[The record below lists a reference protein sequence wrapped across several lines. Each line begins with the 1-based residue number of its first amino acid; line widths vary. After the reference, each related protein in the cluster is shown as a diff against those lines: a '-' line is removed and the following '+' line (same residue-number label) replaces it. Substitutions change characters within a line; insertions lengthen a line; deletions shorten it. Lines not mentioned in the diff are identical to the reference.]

1 MVFVQ
6 VVLGQSSNR
15 FSRKLLIVLGPL
27 LLVAVSAAR
36 SCLEILG
43 FPAGKYRHRDWS
55 GLASQFMQLLP
66 LRQ

>member
-6 VVLGQSSNR
+6 VVLGQSSKR
-15 FSRKLLIVLGPL
+15 FSRKPLIVLGPL

-43 FPAGKYRHRDWS
+43 FPAGKYRQRDRT
-55 GLASQFMQLLP
+55 GLACLSLQLLP

>member
-15 FSRKLLIVLGPL
+15 YSRKLLIVLGPL

-43 FPAGKYRHRDWS
+43 FPAGKYSHRDWS